1 MAKALTDF
9 GIRMAQRAGCADK
22 EGPQAVATL
31 TFFGIYF
38 LRQLAKNLLFF
49 LKN

>member
-1 MAKALTDF
+1 MTKALADF

-31 TFFGIYF
+31 TFFGFYF
-38 LRQLAKNLLFF
+38 FRQLGENPLVFP
-49 LKN
+49 